1 MAIDDQSLL
10 KRLLATFKLE
20 AAERLAS
27 MSSLVLQLEQLGS
40 TAPPTEIV
48 ETIFRE
54 AHSLKGAARSV
65 SQHDIERL
73 CAALE
78 TLFQAL
84 KQGEISPSPALITR
98 LYQSLDGLGVMV
110 GQTVAPE
117 GKPSEVPLAELI
129 AALELLSHGAEPAAQ
144 VAVPA
149 SATAPDER
157 AIVLP
162 AANVSTA
169 TVRIATEKLNT
180 LLLEAEELLTLKSSS
195 QHRLAELKRLSN
207 HLALWQKQWKK
218 LLPITKSLRRQ
229 LASHDVATRDEHAQY
244 LLRNL
249 LTTLEHDLPDRQ
261 ALEHEVAHLLQ
272 LATQDSRATATL
284 IDNLL
289 ADVKSV
295 LMLPFTSLLDLL
307 PRLVRDLAVD
317 GGKDIRLEVSGSEI
331 EVDRRILEQLRDP
344 LIHLVRN
351 AVDHGIETPDNR
363 TRAGKPGAGTLRVSI
378 SARDGNQFELAIAD
392 DGGGINLDRLQA
404 VAGKLGLAASPLA
417 ADDMVAILDLICA
430 SGLSTSPILTDIS
443 GRGLGMAIVREKL
456 EHLGGKLELET
467 TRGQGTCFRLRL
479 PTTLATFRGLLVAVD
494 GQQLVLPITNVEAAL
509 QLAVGAIRSL
519 EDCPTLDYA
528 GQPLALVW
536 LRDLLELPPGPATLP
551 PTTLSVVVLGTAT
564 NRMAFAVDA
573 ILGDQEVLVKGLG
586 PQLPRVRNV
595 SASTVLGSGHVAP
608 ILNVPDLMKS
618 ASKLRYSAQALE
630 QASQQQPAPKTLL
643 LVEDSLT
650 TRTLLK
656 GMLEIAGYQVLTAV
670 DGRDAL
676 AQLHQ
681 QPCDLVVADVEM
693 PHLDGFALTA
703 HLRQD
708 PVYRHLPVILVTAL
722 GSRADRERGVD
733 VGANA
738 YIVKGSFDQNKLL
751 ETIRRLV

>member
-27 MSSLVLQLEQLGS
+27 MSSLVLQLEQLGNR
-40 TAPPTEIV
+40 APPTEIV

-65 SQHDIERL
+65 SRHDIERL

-78 TLFQAL
+78 TVFQAM
-84 KQGEISPSPALITR
+84 KQAELQPSPTLITA
-98 LYQSLDGLGVMV
+98 LYQSLDGLGALV
-110 GQTVAPE
+110 GQTVAPD
-117 GKPSEVPLAELI
+117 GKAGVTPVTELI
-129 AALELLSHGAEPAAQ
+129 AALEQVSHGAEPAAI
-144 VAVPA
+144 VPPPG
-149 SATAPDER
+149 SAPPPDER

-162 AANVSTA
+162 AASVNTA

-195 QHRLAELKRLSN
+195 QHLLAELKQLSN
-207 HLALWQKQWKK
+207 HFALWQKQWKK

-229 LASHDVATRDEHAQY
+229 LASDNVTAGDEHAQY

-249 LTTLEHDLPDRQ
+249 LACLEHDLPDRQ
-261 ALEHEVAHLLQ
+261 VLEHDVAHVLQ
-272 LATQDSRATATL
+272 LATQDSRTSANL

-295 LMLPFTSLLDLL
+295 LMLPFASLLDLL

-331 EVDRRILEQLRDP
+331 EVDRRILDQLRDP
-344 LIHLVRN
+344 LIHLIRN
-351 AVDHGIETPDNR
+351 AVDHGIETPEAR
-363 TRAGKPGAGTLRVSI
+363 VRAGKPSGGRLCVSI
-378 SARDGNQFELAIAD
+378 NARDGNQFELAIAD

-417 ADDMVAILDLICA
+417 ADDMAAILDLICA

-443 GRGLGMAIVREKL
+443 GRGLGMAIVRERL
-456 EHLGGKLELET
+456 EHLGGRLELET
-467 TRGQGTCFRLRL
+467 TPGQGTCFRLRL

-536 LRDLLELPPGPATLP
+536 LRDLLELPPSPSTMT
-551 PTTLSVVVLGTAT
+551 PTMLSVVILGTAT
-564 NRMAFAVDA
+564 NRIAFAVDA
-573 ILGDQEVLVKGLG
+573 IIGDQEVLVKGLG

-618 ASKLRYSAQALE
+618 AGKLRYSAHALA
-630 QASQQQPAPKTLL
+630 QTSQQQAAPKTLL
-643 LVEDSLT
+643 LVEDSIT

-676 AQLHQ
+676 TQLQQ

-693 PHLDGFALTA
+693 PYVDGFELTA
-703 HLRQD
+703 RLRQD
-708 PVYRHLPVILVTAL
+708 PAFRQLPVILVTAL
-722 GSRADRERGVD
+722 GSRADRERGVA
-733 VGANA
+733 VGADA

-751 ETIRRLV
+751 ETISRLA